1 MNKVLVITYYWP
13 PSGGSQV
20 LRWLK
25 FSKYLP
31 EFGWIPVIYTP
42 ENPEPQETD
51 PSLIKEIPDEI
62 TVIKHPIWEPYR
74 LYKMFSRKGKDENI
88 STAFISEKKSNSL
101 IDKTSNFI
109 RSNFFIPDARRFWIK
124 PSYRFLRKYLD
135 KNHVD
140 LMVSSGP
147 PHSMH
152 IIALLLKKTLNIPWI
167 ADFRDPWTNID
178 YYRHLLL
185 TSRADKKHH
194 RLEKEVLTN
203 ADYVVAVSPTMKKE
217 FIGTGAKKVKT
228 ITNGY
233 DDYTIKIDEKKRDK
247 KFSILHVGSV
257 PGTRNAETLWKVL
270 AELAASEKGFADN
283 LQINLIGKVDYSVIE
298 SLKKHNLIRF
308 TIREKYMPHIKALER
323 MAMAQLLLLL
333 INNTPNAAGIL
344 TNKFYEYLS
353 VRRPILGIGPAD
365 GDTAAILKI
374 TRAGKISDFGDFEG
388 IKQNILSFYNLYL
401 KNKLEINSGNID
413 RFSRFNL
420 TKELVT
426 TFQEVLG

>member
-74 LYKMFSRKGKDENI
+74 LYKMFSRKGKDEKV
-88 STAFISEKKSNSL
+88 STAFISEKKGNSL

-124 PSYRFLRKYLD
+124 PSYRFLRKHLG
-135 KNHVD
+135 KHHVD

-152 IIALLLKKTLNIPWI
+152 MIALLLKKSLNIPWI

-203 ADYVVAVSPTMKKE
+203 ADYVVAVSPTMKEE

-233 DDYTIKIDEKKRDK
+233 DDYTIKIDENKRDK
-247 KFSILHVGSV
+247 KFSILHVGSI

-270 AELAASEKGFADN
+270 AELTASEKGFAEN

-298 SLKKHNLIRF
+298 SLKKHNLMSF

-323 MAMAQLLLLL
+323 MAMAQVLLLL

-374 TRAGKISDFGDFEG
+374 TRAGKISDFDDFEG
-388 IKQNILSFYNLYL
+388 MKQNILSFYNLYL
-401 KNKLEINSGNID
+401 KNKLEINSENIG

-420 TKELVT
+420 TKELVK
-426 TFQEVLG
+426 TFQEVIG

>member
-74 LYKMFSRKGKDENI
+74 LYKMFSRKGKDEKI

>member
-31 EFGWIPVIYTP
+31 EFGWMPLIYTP

-62 TVIKHPIWEPYR
+62 TVIKRPIWEPYR
-74 LYKMFSRKGKDENI
+74 LYKIFSRKGKDEKI

-124 PSYRFLRKYLD
+124 PSSRYLRKYLD
-135 KNHVD
+135 ENHVD
-140 LMVSSGP
+140 LIVSSGP

-152 IIALLLKKTLNIPWI
+152 MIALLLKKTLNIPWI

-185 TSRADKKHH
+185 TYRADKKHH

-203 ADYVVAVSPTMKKE
+203 ADYVIAVSPTMKEE
-217 FIGTGAKKVKT
+217 FISTGAKKVKT

-233 DDYTIKIDEKKRDK
+233 DDYTINIDKNNRDK
-247 KFSILHVGSV
+247 KFSILHVGSI
-257 PGTRNAETLWKVL
+257 PGTRNAVILWKVL

-298 SLKKHNLIRF
+298 SLKKYNLMGF
-308 TIREKYMPHIKALER
+308 TVREKYMPHIKALER
-323 MAMAQLLLLL
+323 MAMAQVLLLL
-333 INNTPNAAGIL
+333 INNTLNAAGIL

-353 VRRPILGIGPAD
+353 VSRPILGIGPAD

-374 TRAGKISDFGDFEG
+374 TRAGRIYDFEDFEG
-388 IKQNILSFYNLYL
+388 IKQNILSLYNLYL
-401 KNKLEINSGNID
+401 KDKLEINSENID

-426 TFQEVLG
+426 TFQEVID

>member
-20 LRWLK
+20 LRWLM

-31 EFGWIPVIYTP
+31 EFGWMPLIYTP

-51 PSLIKEIPDEI
+51 SSLIKEIPGKI
-62 TVIKHPIWEPYR
+62 NVIKRPIWEPYR
-74 LYKMFSRKGKDENI
+74 LYKMFSRKGKDVKI

-124 PSYRFLRKYLD
+124 PSYRYLKKYLAG
-135 KNHVD
+135 NPAD
-140 LMVSSGP
+140 LIVSSGP

-194 RLEKEVLTN
+194 MLEKEVLTN
-203 ADYVVAVSPTMKKE
+203 ADYVVAVSPTMKEE
-217 FIGTGAKKVKT
+217 FIGMGAKKVKT

-233 DDYTIKIDEKKRDK
+233 DDYKITIDKNKRDR
-247 KFSILHVGSV
+247 KFSILHLGSI

-270 AELAASEKGFADN
+270 AELTVSEKGFADN
-283 LQINLIGKVDYSVIE
+283 LRITLIGKVDYSVIE
-298 SLKKHNLIRF
+298 SLKKHNLMSFI
-308 TIREKYMPHIKALER
+308 TREKYMPHLKALER
-323 MAMAQLLLLL
+323 MAMAQVLLLL

-353 VRRPILGIGPAD
+353 VRRPILGIGPPD

-374 TRAGKISDFGDFEG
+374 TRAGKISDFDDFEG
-388 IKQNILSFYNLYL
+388 MKHNILSFYNLYL
-401 KNKLEINSGNID
+401 KNKLEINPANID

-420 TKELVT
+420 TKELVK
-426 TFQEVLG
+426 TFQEVTD

>member
-1 MNKVLVITYYWP
+1 MNKVMVITYYWP

-31 EFGWIPVIYTP
+31 EFGWIPIIYTP

-62 TVIKHPIWEPYR
+62 TVIKRPIWEPYR
-74 LYKMFSRKGKDENI
+74 LYKLFSRKRKDEKI

-124 PSYRFLRKYLD
+124 PSSRYLRKYLD
-135 KNHVD
+135 ENHVD

-152 IIALLLKKTLNIPWI
+152 MIALLLKKTLNIPWI

-178 YYRHLLL
+178 YYRNLLL

-203 ADYVVAVSPTMKKE
+203 ADYVVAVSPTMKEE
-217 FIGTGAKKVKT
+217 FIRTGAKKVKT

-233 DDYTIKIDEKKRDK
+233 DDYTININKNKRDK
-247 KFSILHVGSV
+247 KFSILHVGSI

-270 AELAASEKGFADN
+270 SELAASEKGFADN
-283 LQINLIGKVDYSVIE
+283 LQINLVGKVDYSVIE
-298 SLKKHNLIRF
+298 SLKKHNLMSL

-323 MAMAQLLLLL
+323 MAMAQVLLLL

-374 TRAGKISDFGDFEG
+374 TKAGKICDFDNFEG
-388 IKQNILSFYNLYL
+388 IKQNIISFYNLYL
-401 KNKLEINSGNID
+401 KNKLEINSENID

-426 TFQEVLG
+426 TFQEVID

>member
-51 PSLIKEIPDEI
+51 PSLIKEIPDKI
-62 TVIKHPIWEPYR
+62 TVIKRPIWEPYR
-74 LYKMFSRKGKDENI
+74 LYKMFSRKGKDEKI

-124 PSYRFLRKYLD
+124 PSSRYLRKYLD
-135 KNHVD
+135 ENHVD

-152 IIALLLKKTLNIPWI
+152 MIALLLKKTLNIPWI

-203 ADYVVAVSPTMKKE
+203 ADYVIAVSPTMKEE
-217 FIGTGAKKVKT
+217 FIRTGAKKVKT

-233 DDYTIKIDEKKRDK
+233 DDYTITIDENKRDK
-247 KFSILHVGSV
+247 KFSILHVGAI

-270 AELAASEKGFADN
+270 AELAASEKDFADN
-283 LQINLIGKVDYSVIE
+283 LQITLIGKVDYTVIE
-298 SLKKHNLIRF
+298 SLRKHNLMKF
-308 TIREKYMPHIKALER
+308 TAREKYMPYIKALER
-323 MAMAQLLLLL
+323 MAMAQVLLLL

-344 TNKFYEYLS
+344 TNKFFEYLS
-353 VRRPILGIGPAD
+353 VRRPILGIGPPD
-365 GDTAAILKI
+365 GDAAAILNI
-374 TRAGKISDFGDFEG
+374 TKAGSIYDFGDFEG
-388 IKQNILSFYNLYL
+388 VKQNILSLYNLYL
-401 KNKLEINSGNID
+401 KNKLEINSDNID

-426 TFQEVLG
+426 TFQEVID